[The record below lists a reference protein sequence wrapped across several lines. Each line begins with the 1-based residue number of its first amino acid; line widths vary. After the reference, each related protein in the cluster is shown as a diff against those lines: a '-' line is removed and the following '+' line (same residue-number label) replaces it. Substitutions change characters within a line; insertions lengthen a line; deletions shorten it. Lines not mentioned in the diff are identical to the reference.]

1 MVKEE
6 FLRPPPP
13 STTSQS
19 KVVATEFV
27 SSESFSGAN
36 AAETASQFGSVTKNK
51 KSKRQPKHCSTS
63 NSFSFCNNSV
73 VALLFP
79 DDTNYARF
87 SCIVKDLESGVYGSL
102 TDDIRALFKPA
113 LARLSKR
120 SLVIDPTAS
129 TNVLEAKRARCS
141 LSYQHVCCNSVP
153 AKATAGDDVIT
164 IVDSDDEENG
174 QDTANSRP
182 FQDVVPTAPDV
193 KPCPPHSESE
203 VIGPTRSSTSSSR
216 HFAGNEVA
224 RTLSEIVKLI
234 EKTPVIPT
242 LCLDEKKNTKY
253 YGKHGNFS
261 LARGS
266 PVRSMW
272 TISSRDRGC
281 YMNQV
286 AHSHVDTIEYTNK
299 TPPVIPSITPNEKEI
314 AKVDTL
320 MAHHDVC
327 GYSVTSDAATQ
338 LQSVA
343 VLNFDREDSGE
354 DMSISPLREVS
365 PTDPRGPSSADTQ
378 GVGSVD
384 MVNNRGVNLDRKT
397 ENQAETDPT
406 P

>member
-193 KPCPPHSESE
+193 
-203 VIGPTRSSTSSSR
+203 IGPTRSSTSSSR

-242 LCLDEKKNTKY
+242 LCLDEKKNTK
-253 YGKHGNFS
+253 
-261 LARGS
+261 L
-266 PVRSMW
+266 
-272 TISSRDRGC
+272 
-281 YMNQV
+281 
-286 AHSHVDTIEYTNK
+286 DT
-299 TPPVIPSITPNEKEI
+299 
-314 AKVDTL
+314 
-320 MAHHDVC
+320 
-327 GYSVTSDAATQ
+327 
-338 LQSVA
+338 
-343 VLNFDREDSGE
+343 
-354 DMSISPLREVS
+354 
-365 PTDPRGPSSADTQ
+365 
-378 GVGSVD
+378 
-384 MVNNRGVNLDRKT
+384 
-397 ENQAETDPT
+397 
-406 P
+406 